1 MDELRK
7 VITEK
12 LHWLGLLSTDIMVDA
27 IAERVT
33 QDADDLWNEWDVII
47 AIRNEINEMI
57 ERRDA

>member
-12 LHWLGLLSTDIMVDA
+12 LHWLGLLPTDIMVDA